1 MSRPG
6 IFVTETVLPSPVT
19 TAPPSS
25 AAGALVSEL
34 PSGPTTPTLVTSWFN
49 FTRVFGGLNR
59 EFPAT
64 FSANQFFRAGGRE
77 LFVSRVVRSD
87 AAAASASILGDGD
100 DVGTVADEVYLTF
113 TAKSVGTYGNSLRV
127 VLTKNPANL
136 YDLQVYQESG
146 QANNV
151 SDDVLLET
159 YTNLNLDDHGNSEIL
174 NILEVQSQ
182 FIRASWGNNSTVVP
196 TAPIPVIALSGGT
209 DGTNSGDLTYSES
222 LEYLSEID
230 RVFVLFS
237 PGQVDDDVVGAMVEF
252 AEASGSFVVLDT
264 DSDLTPAQAVAY
276 ADGLAATSHAAVY
289 YPHLWVPDPTSR
301 SRDSIIK
308 IPPSGPV
315 AGLYLATDAA
325 FGVFKAPA
333 GLTTS
338 VPGVVAVE
346 RSLTNEQLDS
356 LNNDVRPVNA
366 IRVIPGSGP
375 VVMGARTLDQSK
387 STKYINIRRTMVYL
401 AKEMESLT
409 GFALFRNNDPNL
421 WREISAVLDNFLRGF
436 FVEGGLRG
444 DSTSDAY
451 YIKVDSENNSPTDVA
466 TGVVNIEI
474 GVALQFP
481 AEFIK
486 IQLTQRTI
494 A

>member
-6 IFVTETVLPSPVT
+6 VFVTETVLPSPVT

-34 PSGPTTPTLVTSWFN
+34 PSGPTSPTVVTSWYN

-59 EFPAT
+59 AYPAT
-64 FSANQFFRAGGRE
+64 FAANQFFRAGGRE
-77 LFVSRVVRSD
+77 LFVARVVRSD
-87 AAAASASILGDGD
+87 ADTASASILGDGS

-113 TAKSVGTYGNSLRV
+113 NAKSVGTYGNSLRIS
-127 VLTKNPANL
+127 LTQNPAGL
-136 YDLQVYQESG
+136 YDLQVYQEAG
-146 QANNV
+146 QSNQV

-159 YTNLNLDDHGNSEIL
+159 FTNLDLADHGNTEL
-174 NILEVQSQ
+174 VNILQVSSQ
-182 FIRASWGNNSTVVP
+182 FISAEWGTDATVALP
-196 TAPIPVIALSGGT
+196 SSLPLIALSGGT
-209 DGTNSGDLTYSES
+209 DGTNSGTLTYSSALES
-222 LEYLSEID
+222 LSEIN

-237 PGQVDDDVVGAMVEF
+237 PGQVDDTIVGAMVEF
-252 AEASGSFVVLDT
+252 AEATGSFVVLDT
-264 DSDLTPAQAVAY
+264 DADLTPAQAVAY

-289 YPHLWVPDPTSR
+289 YPHLWVPDSTSR

-308 IPPSGPV
+308 IPPSGSV
-315 AGLYLATDAA
+315 AGLFLATDAA

-333 GLTTS
+333 GLTTV

-346 RSLTNEQLDS
+346 RPLTNEHLDA

-366 IRVIPGSGP
+366 IRVVPGSGP

-387 STKYINIRRTMVYL
+387 STKYVNTRRTMVYL
-401 AKEMESLT
+401 AKEMESLI
-409 GFALFRNNDPNL
+409 GFALFRNNDQNL
-421 WREISAVLDNFLRGF
+421 WREMNAVLDNFLRGF
-436 FVEGGLRG
+436 FVDGGLRG
-444 DSTSDAY
+444 GSTADAY
-451 YIKVDSENNSPTDVA
+451 YIKIDAENNTPTDVA
-466 TGVVNIEI
+466 TGVVNVEV